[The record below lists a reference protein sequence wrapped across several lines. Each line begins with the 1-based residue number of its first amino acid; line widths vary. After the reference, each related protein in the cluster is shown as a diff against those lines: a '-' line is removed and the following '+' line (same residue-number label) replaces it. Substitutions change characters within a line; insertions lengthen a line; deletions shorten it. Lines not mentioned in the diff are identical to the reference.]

1 MKIACVGGGP
11 AGLYFAISMKLRD
24 PSHDITIFE
33 RNPPGVT
40 FGWGVVFSDLT
51 VENITRNDPASAAI
65 ITQEFAHWDDID
77 VHVHGETIT
86 SGGHGFIGIGRK
98 RLLEILQ
105 DRARELGVVLHFNS
119 ECDPADPKWRDYDL
133 VIASDGSNS
142 RFRDAQPQAFGVDV
156 DVRANK
162 FVWLGTSKV
171 FDAFTFAFE
180 ETEHGWIWA
189 HAYRFAPDC
198 STFIVECSEET
209 WRAFGFDT
217 MSQEAAISACEK
229 LFAKYLKCDSQP
241 VGVERSR
248 DTSLD
253 YARDERGEYYHRLQ
267 SNASHLVG
275 SAAWLNFKRIKCE
288 RWSSG
293 NVILLGDAAH
303 TAHFS
308 VGSGTKLALEDA
320 IKLAE
325 VLNRPA
331 LSLEAALDEYQAERS
346 LEVLKLQNS
355 ARNSTEW
362 FETLERYTHFEP
374 LQFAYSLL
382 TRSQRIS
389 HENLRLRDR
398 EWLETVER
406 WFWKRATDGKSN
418 KTAPPMF
425 APFRLREME
434 VMNRVTVS
442 PMAMYSAVDG
452 VPNDFHFVHYGER
465 ALGGAGL
472 IFTEMTCVSP
482 EGRISPGCTG
492 MWNETQVAAWKR
504 IVDFAHAQS
513 KAKICLQ
520 LGHSGGKGSTR
531 LGWEGNDVPLDD
543 GNWPVMAASD
553 VAWSPVNQVPRPM
566 TRADMDIVRD
576 QFVAAVQMGIECGFD
591 MVELH
596 AAHGYLLAGFI
607 SPLQNKRTDD
617 YGGSLENRLR
627 YPLEVFA
634 AMRAA
639 WPKDR
644 PMSVRI
650 SATDWAGDDGVTPEE
665 AVLIGEA
672 FAREGADLIDVSAGQ
687 TWAGQQPVYGRMFQ
701 TPFSDRIRNEGRLA
715 TMAVG
720 NIYEP
725 DHANSILA
733 AGRAD
738 LVALARPHLVD
749 PFWTLRAAAQLDYR
763 DVACPPQYLNG
774 LSQLARNLKRDAEA
788 AAALR
793 V

>member
-1 MKIACVGGGP
+1 MKIACVGAGP
-11 AGLYFAISMKLRD
+11 AGLYFAITMKLRD
-24 PSHDITIFE
+24 PAHEIDVFE

-51 VENITRNDPASAAI
+51 VDNITRNDPVSAKI
-65 ITQEFAHWDDID
+65 LTDEFAHWDDID
-77 VHVHGETIT
+77 VHFKGETVT

-105 DRARELGVVLHFNS
+105 DRARGLGARLHFEA
-119 ECDPADPKWRDYDL
+119 ECDPADPKWRQYDL
-133 VIASDGSNS
+133 VIASDGINS
-142 RFRDAQPQAFGVDV
+142 RFRDAEPEAFGVDV
-156 DVRANK
+156 DERRNK
-162 FVWLGTSKV
+162 FVWLGTGKV

-180 ETEHGWIWA
+180 ESEHGWIWA
-189 HAYRFAPDC
+189 HAYRFAEDC
-198 STFIVECSEET
+198 STFIVECSEAT
-209 WRAFGFDT
+209 WKSFGFDR
-217 MSQEAAISACEK
+217 MGQSEAITVCEK
-229 LFAKYLKCDSQP
+229 LFVKYL
-241 VGVERSR
+241 G
-248 DTSLD
+248 
-253 YARDERGEYYHRLQ
+253 GHRLI
-267 SNASHLVG
+267 SNAAHLRG
-275 SAAWLNFKRIKCE
+275 SAAWLNFRRIKCE

-308 VGSGTKLALEDA
+308 IGSGTKLALEDA
-320 IKLAE
+320 IKLAD
-325 VLNRPA
+325 VLNRSGV
-331 LSLEAALDEYQAERS
+331 SLQAALDEYQSERS

-406 WFWKRATDGKSN
+406 WFWKRATEGRSN

-425 APFRLREME
+425 APFKLREMQVE
-434 VMNRVTVS
+434 NRITVS
-442 PMAMYSAVDG
+442 PMAMYSAADG

-465 ALGGAGL
+465 AIGGAGL
-472 IFTEMTCVSP
+472 LFTEMTCVSP

-492 MWNETQVAAWKR
+492 MWNADQLAAWKR
-504 IVDFAHAQS
+504 IVDFVHANS

-520 LGHSGGKGSTR
+520 LGHSGGKGSTK
-531 LGWEGNDVPLDD
+531 LGWEGNDVPLES
-543 GNWPVMAASD
+543 GNWPVMSASD
-553 VAWSPVNQVPRPM
+553 VPWSPINQVPKPM
-566 TRADMDIVRD
+566 TRADMEAVRK
-576 QFVAAVQMGIECGFD
+576 QFVTAVRMGLEAGFD
-591 MVELH
+591 MIELH
-596 AAHGYLLAGFI
+596 AAHGYLLSSFI
-607 SPLQNKRTDD
+607 TPLQNRRTDE
-617 YGGSLENRLR
+617 YGGSLDNRLR

-639 WPKDR
+639 WPSDR
-644 PMSVRI
+644 PMSIRI
-650 SATDWAGDDGVTPEE
+650 SATDWAGEDGITPEE
-665 AVLIGEA
+665 SVLIGEA

-687 TWAGQQPVYGRMFQ
+687 TWAEQQPVYGRMFQ

-749 PFWTLRAAAQLDYR
+749 PFWTIRAAAQLDYR
-763 DVACPPQYLNG
+763 DIAIPPQYLNG
-774 LSQLARNLKRDAEA
+774 VAQLARNLKRDAEA
-788 AAALR
+788 AAAMR

>member
-1 MKIACVGGGP
+1 MRIACIGGGP
-11 AGLYFAISMKLRD
+11 AGLYFAISMKLRN
-24 PSHDITIFE
+24 SEHEIEVFE
-33 RNPPGVT
+33 RNAPGVT
-40 FGWGVVFSDLT
+40 FGWGVVFSDQT
-51 VENITRNDPASAAI
+51 VENLERNDPQSAKI
-65 ITQEFAHWDDID
+65 IADEFAHWDDID
-77 VHVHGETIT
+77 VHYRGQCIT
-86 SGGHGFIGIGRK
+86 SSGHGFIGIGRK

-105 DRARELGVVLHFNS
+105 ERARELGVTLHFET
-119 ECDPADPKWRDYDL
+119 ECDPADPRWADYDL
-133 VIASDGSNS
+133 VIAADGANS
-142 RFRDAQPQAFGVDV
+142 RFRDAFTDQFQIDV
-156 DVRANK
+156 EVRANK

-198 STFIVECSEET
+198 STFIVECSEEV
-209 WRAFGFDT
+209 WRSFGFDK
-217 MSQEAAISACEK
+217 MDQAEAIADCERI
-229 LFAKYLKCDSQP
+229 FAKYLDGHS
-241 VGVERSR
+241 
-248 DTSLD
+248 
-253 YARDERGEYYHRLQ
+253 LQ
-267 SNASHLVG
+267 SNSTHLVG
-275 SAAWLNFKRIKCE
+275 SAAWLNFRRIKCDTWAH
-288 RWSSG
+288 R

-308 VGSGTKLALEDA
+308 IGSGTKLALEDA

-325 VLNRPA
+325 VLNRPGLSHVQA
-331 LSLEAALDEYQAERS
+331 LEEYKEERN

-362 FETLERYTHFEP
+362 FETLDRYLHFEP

-389 HENLRLRDR
+389 HENLRVRDP
-398 EWLETVER
+398 EWLQGVER
-406 WFWKRATDGKSN
+406 WFWKRATNGGSSKA
-418 KTAPPMF
+418 APPMF
-425 APFRLREME
+425 APFKLREME
-434 VMNRVTVS
+434 VENRVTVS

-465 ALGGAGL
+465 AMGGAGL
-472 IFTEMTCVSP
+472 VFTEMTCVSP

-492 MWNETQVAAWKR
+492 MWNGEHVAAWKR
-504 IVDFAHAQS
+504 IVDFVHSHS

-520 LGHSGGKGSTR
+520 LGHSGAKGSTQ
-531 LGWEGNDVPLDD
+531 LGWEEDNAPLDE

-553 VAWSPVNQVPRPM
+553 VPWSPANQVPRPM
-566 TRADMDIVRD
+566 TRADMDMVRD
-576 QFVAAVQMGIECGFD
+576 QFVAAVRMGVKCGFD

-596 AAHGYLLAGFI
+596 AAHGYLI
-607 SPLQNKRTDD
+607 SSFLTPLQNTRTDE

-634 AMRAA
+634 AMREA
-639 WPKDR
+639 WPGDR

-650 SATDWAGDDGVTPEE
+650 SATDWAGDKGITPDE
-665 AVLIGEA
+665 AVGIAEA
-672 FAREGADLIDVSAGQ
+672 FARAGADLIDVSAGQ
-687 TWAGQQPVYGRMFQ
+687 TWTGAQPVYGRMFQ
-701 TPFSDRIRNEGRLA
+701 TPFSDKLRNEAKLA

-738 LVALARPHLVD
+738 LVALARPHQID
-749 PFWTLRAAAQLDYR
+749 PFWTLRAAAALDYR
-763 DVACPPQYLNG
+763 DIHVPPQYLTG
-774 LSQLARNLKRDAEA
+774 QAQLARNLKREAEMRA
-788 AAALR
+788 AELKA
-793 V
+793 

>member
-1 MKIACVGGGP
+1 MKIACIGGGP

-24 PSHDITIFE
+24 PAHEIEVFE
-33 RNPPGVT
+33 RNALGVT
-40 FGWGVVFSDLT
+40 FGWGVVFSDQT
-51 VENITRNDPASAAI
+51 VENLAANDPKSAKI
-65 ITQEFAHWDDID
+65 IADEFAHWDDID
-77 VHVHGETIT
+77 VHIHGQTIT
-86 SGGHGFIGIGRK
+86 SSGHGFIGIGRK

-105 DRARELGVVLHFNS
+105 DRARELGVALHFNQ
-119 ECDPADPKWRDYDL
+119 ECDPADAKWRDYDL
-133 VIASDGSNS
+133 VIASDGANS
-142 RFRDAQPQAFGVDV
+142 RFRDAQADAFGVDI
-156 DVRANK
+156 DVRRNK

-171 FDAFTFAFE
+171 FDAFTFAFD

-189 HAYRFAPDC
+189 HAYRFAPDA
-198 STFIVECSEET
+198 STFIVECSEEK
-209 WRAFGFDT
+209 WHRFGFDR
-217 MSQEAAISACEK
+217 MSQGESIAACEQI
-229 LFAKYLKCDSQP
+229 FAKYLD
-241 VGVERSR
+241 G
-248 DTSLD
+248 
-253 YARDERGEYYHRLQ
+253 HRLQ
-267 SNASHLVG
+267 SNASHLIG
-275 SAAWLNFKRIKCE
+275 SAAWLNFRRIKCE
-288 RWSSG
+288 RWNAG

-308 VGSGTKLALEDA
+308 IGSGTKLALEDA
-320 IKLAE
+320 IKLAQ
-325 VLNRPA
+325 VLNRPG
-331 LSLEAALDEYQAERS
+331 LSLQAGLDEYVAERN

-362 FETLERYTHFEP
+362 FETLERYLHFEP

-389 HENLRLRDR
+389 HENLRLRDH

-406 WFWKRATDGKSN
+406 WFWEKAGVPNKS
-418 KTAPPMF
+418 AAPMF
-425 APFRLREME
+425 APFKLRELRLE
-434 VMNRVTVS
+434 NRVTVS

-452 VPNDFHFVHYGER
+452 TPNDFHFVHYGER
-465 ALGGAGL
+465 AIGGAGL
-472 IFTEMTCVSP
+472 LFTEITCVSP

-492 MWNETQVAAWKR
+492 MWNADHIVAWKR
-504 IVDFAHAQS
+504 IVDFVHANS

-531 LGWEGNDVPLDD
+531 LGWNGDNLPLDD
-543 GNWPVMAASD
+543 GNWPVMSAGD
-553 VAWSPVNQVPRPM
+553 VPWSPLNQVPRAM
-566 TRADMDIVRD
+566 TRADMDAVKD
-576 QFVAAVQMGIECGFD
+576 QFVAAVRMGLECGFD

-596 AAHGYLLAGFI
+596 AAHGYLLSSFI
-607 SPLQNKRTDD
+607 TPLQNNRTDE

-639 WPKDR
+639 WPSDK
-644 PMSVRI
+644 PMSIRI
-650 SATDWAGDDGVTPEE
+650 SANDWAGENGVTPDD
-665 AVLIGEA
+665 AVAIGEA

-687 TWAGQQPVYGRMFQ
+687 TWADAQPVYGRMFQ
-701 TPFSDRIRNEGRLA
+701 TPFSDKVRNEGKLA
-715 TMAVG
+715 TIAVG

-749 PFWTLRAAAQLDYR
+749 PMWTLRAAAALDYR
-763 DVACPPQYLNG
+763 DIYCPPQYLNG
-774 LSQLARNLKRDAEA
+774 LSQLARNLKREAEA